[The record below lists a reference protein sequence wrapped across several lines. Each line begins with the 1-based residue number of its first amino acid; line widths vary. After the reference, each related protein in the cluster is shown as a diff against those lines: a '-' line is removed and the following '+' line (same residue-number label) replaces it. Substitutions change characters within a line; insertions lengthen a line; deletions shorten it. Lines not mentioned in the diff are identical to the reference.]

1 MNIIIEKNAVNFIR
15 KHTKDNSVALF
26 IKDGDGGW
34 CSAQSPAVQ
43 LGKPTKVD
51 NYDVYT
57 VDDIS
62 VFVLKNMKIKND
74 KLHIFLRKMLWIK
87 ELLVDGIHITYK

>member
-15 KHTKDNSVALF
+15 KHTKDNSVTLF
-26 IKDGDGGW
+26 IKAGAGGW
-34 CSAQSPAVQ
+34 CSVQSPAVQ
-43 LGKPTKVD
+43 LGKPTKAD
-51 NYDVYT
+51 NYDVFT

-62 VFVLKNMKIKND
+62 VFVGKNMQIKND

-87 ELLVDGIHITYK
+87 ELLVDGIHINYK